1 MPVSFV
7 NHGCGLV
14 TRFFIAQVRLV
25 WLQESGAWAK
35 SFLSGRVPQW
45 DKWDT
50 IFVLFL
56 LRQQAPVF
64 QGRPWGPLSCY
75 RGAGYGDFNPRM
87 SIKPAGGHRANL
99 SAMFRH
105 SSDPPFTFWYLCAC
119 VFCGFE
125 KIHDRADRVFFQK
138 LRFDVWST

>member
-1 MPVSFV
+1 MEAHREFTGNLKNRNDASWEVPNCRYVD
-7 NHGCGLV
+7 HWCGLV
-14 TRFFIAQVRLV
+14 TLTSLAQVRLV

-35 SFLSGRVPQW
+35 SFLGGRVPQW

-75 RGAGYGDFNPRM
+75 RGAGYGDVNPRM

-99 SAMFRH
+99 SAMFVFDGRGGNH
-105 SSDPPFTFWYLCAC
+105 SKLQ
-119 VFCGFE
+119 VGRRCG
-125 KIHDRADRVFFQK
+125 
-138 LRFDVWST
+138 